1 MIFFNPYFF
10 QVCFKHPDLLK
21 QAREACVAKKEEGN
35 KLKRKS
41 TTTSTNEIK
50 PAKVMHNK
58 QLSNPLPHKNC
69 LPKKLNFY
77 IEFGGLCVCF
87 KKNKKK

>member
-1 MIFFNPYFF
+1 MLKF

-41 TTTSTNEIK
+41 TTTSTNEVK
-50 PAKVMHNK
+50 PAKVKHNK
-58 QLSNPLPHKNC
+58 QLSIALS
-69 LPKKLNFY
+69 
-77 IEFGGLCVCF
+77 
-87 KKNKKK
+87 